1 MVYFRRYVVNHL
13 FRKWGIHTFLKTPL
27 IFSNGPHLVALT
39 RFQATFRRSKLPCSH
54 FSPKRHIHH
63 LTFYG
68 PSQYLSSFPSNRPK
82 SKKFPCPS
90 AKIKYRARIRSILM
104 PPTLHTASLNCYT
117 PQAFRG
123 TPEVDLV
130 SIVCPP
136 CPPKMR

>member
-68 PSQYLSSFPSNRPK
+68 PSQYLFSFPSNGLR
-82 SKKFPCPS
+82 SKKFQFLTDFLVRPQKKFQALVRP
-90 AKIKYRARIRSILM
+90 ILM
-104 PPTLHTASLNCYT
+104 SPTFHIANLNHYT
-117 PQAFRG
+117 PKFSG
-123 TPEVDLV
+123 VP
-130 SIVCPP
+130 
-136 CPPKMR
+136 